1 VTEISGY
8 DEFEFDLPEALLKR
22 LIDALDDVVPTPLTA
37 EALAHL
43 PEVQGVYQLFLKRDD
58 GGLDRVYI
66 GKTDSEAG
74 LKKRLLKHARKVRN
88 RVGLAPEAVHFKA
101 LRVFVFTAIDLETQL
116 IKHYGGVKAVEWNG
130 SGFGAN
136 DPGRERDTT
145 KYKAK
150 HFDAQF
156 PIDIDRDLDC
166 EFPSEGSAADLLRA
180 LKRAVPYLIRF
191 ETISQH
197 SRTAHADLEGTQV
210 VLSPADLKSP
220 ATVISAVIRRL
231 PAGWHATM
239 LPSHVIIYKNDDRKF
254 PSGRRLAPS

>member
-1 VTEISGY
+1 MTDVPGY

-22 LIDALDDVVPTPLTA
+22 LIDALDDVPPALLDA

-58 GGLDRVYI
+58 RLDRVYI

-74 LKKRLLKHARKVRN
+74 LRKRLLKHARKVRH
-88 RVGLAPEAVHFKA
+88 RVGLDPDAVYFKA
-101 LRVFVFTAIDLETQL
+101 LRVFVFTAVDLETQL

-145 KYKAK
+145 KYKET

-156 PIDIDRDLDC
+156 PIDIDRPFGAD
-166 EFPSEGSAADLLRA
+166 FPKEGSAADLLRA
-180 LKRAVPYLIRF
+180 LKRATPYLIRF
-191 ETISQH
+191 QTLSQH
-197 SRTAHADLEGTQV
+197 SRTAHADLEDTQV
-210 VLSPADLKSP
+210 ALSAADLESP
-220 ATVISAVIRRL
+220 ATVIAGVVRML
-231 PAGWHATM
+231 PTGWHATM
-239 LPSHVIIYKNDDRKF
+239 LPSHVVIYKDDERRF
-254 PSGRRLAPS
+254 PSGRRLAQS

>member
-1 VTEISGY
+1 MTDIAGY
-8 DEFEFDLPEALLKR
+8 DEFEFDLPKALLKR
-22 LIDALDDVVPTPLTA
+22 LIDALEDVVPTALTA

-43 PEVQGVYQLFLKRDD
+43 PEVQGVYQLFVRRGADF
-58 GGLDRVYI
+58 DRVYI

-74 LKKRLLKHARKVRN
+74 LKKRLLKHARKIRN
-88 RVGLAPEAVHFKA
+88 RIGLDPAEVYFKA
-101 LRVFVFTAIDLETQL
+101 LRVFVFTAVDLETQL
-116 IKHYGGVKAVEWNG
+116 IKHYGGVSKVEWNG

-150 HFDAQF
+150 HFDTRF
-156 PIDIDRDLDC
+156 PIDVDRALPAD
-166 EFPSEGSAADLLRA
+166 FPTEGTAADLLRE

-197 SRTAHADLEGTQV
+197 SRTAHADLESTQV
-210 VLSPADLKSP
+210 RLLPTDLHNP
-220 ATVISAVIRRL
+220 ATIIAGVVRVL
-231 PAGWHATM
+231 PTGWHATM

-254 PSGRRLAPS
+254 PSGRLLAQS

>member
-1 VTEISGY
+1 MTAIPGY

-22 LIDALDDVVPTPLTA
+22 LIDALDDVLPTPLTA

-43 PEVQGVYQLFLKRDD
+43 PEVQGVYQLFLKRGDD
-58 GGLDRVYI
+58 RLDRVYI

-74 LKKRLLKHARKVRN
+74 LKKRLLKHARKVRH
-88 RVGLAPEAVHFKA
+88 RVGLEPEAVYFKA
-101 LRVFVFTAIDLETQL
+101 LRVFVFTAVDLETQL

-145 KYKAK
+145 KYKPK

-156 PIDIDRDLDC
+156 PIDIDRPLDA
-166 EFPSEGSAADLLRA
+166 EFPSEGSAAELLKA

-197 SRTAHADLEGTQV
+197 SRTAHADLESTRV
-210 VLSPADLKSP
+210 ALSAADLQSP
-220 ATVISAVIRRL
+220 ATAIAGVIAKL

-254 PSGRRLAPS
+254 PSGRRLATS